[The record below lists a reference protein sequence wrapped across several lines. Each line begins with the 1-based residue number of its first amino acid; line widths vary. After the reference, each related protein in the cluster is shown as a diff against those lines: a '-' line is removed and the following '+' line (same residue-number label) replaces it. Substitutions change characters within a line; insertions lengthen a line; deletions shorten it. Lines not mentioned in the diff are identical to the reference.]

1 MEKVV
6 KSILATL
13 TFSVMSLSIEATP
26 NGEPVGKIQDEFM
39 VTPMG
44 QVNYEIPIPALPGT
58 GGMTPKLSVCYN
70 SSTKSALF
78 GYGFDLKGLS
88 IICRVPRNI
97 YNDGIAGVVDFT
109 TNDRYALDGAR
120 LIQTDSTAYTR
131 VFSTENESFSRIVL
145 YGAYENP
152 DSFTVQTKGGLKY
165 LYLPNTKILDPATNK
180 KALFWMQT
188 RATDT
193 NGNYFTVSYF
203 GDNSYHEIYPSR
215 IDYTGNANASLQPY
229 ASVRFSYEAAL
240 DTAVTFVHGNA
251 VKRSMC
257 IKRISLY
264 SDDSLMKEF
273 EFTYVYANYKKE
285 LKQVTEYAA
294 DRTALKPTTFQWSN
308 AEGMSLH
315 RSCYSQTPLVHK
327 ARLTIGDYNGDGKAD
342 FFATPEDNN
351 AGWSGWRLFCSTGDS
366 LTLQASGNFGVPLE
380 VVSGDFNGDGLDD
393 IAVLRKVDGY
403 NYNTCYYFSTGSG
416 FQSYYSV
423 FSSTAKYSIRTI
435 ETNGDGAA
443 DLFVWFDHST
453 SYRIFYS
460 SVSLS
465 FSTPSTTGNSP
476 IEWGEV
482 EFGDFNGD
490 GLTDVYNAG
499 ENGAYIM
506 CSDGTG
512 HLTAGTSVLNAKNY
526 QKCYGD
532 FNADGKTDILKTSY
546 NGLQWSRWMVHFS
559 SGTSF
564 CTNFYEDNT
573 EDVRSLQL
581 FTTDINSDGFDDVV
595 GIKKTSSGSEMV
607 SPSIWLND
615 GSGRKFDWYPSG
627 VYVYPL
633 DKWNIYIA
641 DFNGDGK
648 GDMLCTSR
656 WDNGNNWDGFQL
668 FLMPETK
675 HLLLSK
681 ITDGM
686 GNETEIE
693 YKYMSDAS
701 VHTRGTTSSYPLSSF
716 STSWPVVSQV
726 KTPNGIGGKTT
737 KNYHYENALVHRKG
751 RGVMGFEKVTVT
763 DVATNTTTTTEYTV
777 NTLRY
782 FSAPTRSQ
790 TKIGSRVIAETETEY
805 TLSSYFSEA
814 YAIQPSSVVERSYE
828 YTSGDLIS
836 ETTTT
841 YSYDDYGNVTYMQSV
856 IGDLTTTTMNTY
868 TNDTGR
874 WLLGRLTST
883 LVSKSDSPFTE
894 FRRAQFTYHPTT
906 GLLMSETTEPYNQTL
921 GFTKTYQRD
930 VFGNI
935 TQSTTTPNSSNV
947 GRTDYTYYDTKG
959 RYITS
964 YSNNLSHT
972 CYNTIDEDLGL
983 LVESED
989 ANGVIT
995 TYEYDS
1001 FGRQTRALTQVS
1013 QDSITMGWSTGQ
1025 PDAPANSVYYIQT
1038 KITGSPYKTEFFDCL
1053 GRTVRTV
1060 TENAFSSKIYAD
1072 VIYNNKGQVFKT
1084 SEPYFPGSTIYWT
1097 QNEYDAAGRVIR
1109 QTTPAGAV
1117 TTTAYNGYVTTITDA
1132 LGHQT
1137 VRTIDQYGNLVQ
1149 STDNE
1154 GGTIDYQ
1161 YDLNGRCTR
1170 VVGPRTTIN
1179 MEYDLMGNR
1188 TLLDDP
1194 DLGQVTSTYNAY
1206 GELTSQTDSKGTTTW
1221 QYDLLGRVISE
1232 QRPDVTITSIYD
1244 TNYIGLLTSSTTSDG
1259 NSVSYQYDAYGRVT
1273 QQTDVTGYM
1282 TFTTHTTYNTQNK
1295 VDVITY
1301 PSGLGVKYQYATNGI
1316 LKTVKNASTNA
1327 VFWQLT
1333 QQDAR
1338 GNATKET
1345 FGNGLV
1351 TTNTYNAATGYLMG
1365 VSTPG
1370 IQNWT
1375 YQYNLVG
1382 NLTQRKDNAKNLT
1395 ETFEYDTLDR
1405 LVRVKKNGQLTQQM
1419 TYDAAGN
1426 ILSKTGIGT
1435 NFTYQD
1441 GTNRLVSYDSDGY
1454 DPVYWD
1460 SIHYTSFH
1468 KINYVSLGDKTLM
1481 LTYGPSK
1488 TRVKANQGEGLV
1500 GTEKYYVGRLYEVT
1514 YKTNEPTRK
1523 VCYIFAA
1530 GKAVAIYETL
1540 GDASTVRYL
1549 HHDHLGSIQ
1558 AYSDQQGNLVQEL
1571 SYDAWGR
1578 RRNPTTWAYYTAI
1591 SDANAWHERG
1601 FGGHEHLDLFEMV
1614 NMDGRMYDPVLGRFL
1629 SPDPFV
1635 QAPDYTQGLNR
1646 YTYCLNNPLSLVD
1659 PSGYSWLSDNWKSL
1673 VAAAVG
1679 IAVSALTMGSATPVA
1694 VILAGAA
1701 GGAAGALA
1709 GALLNGS
1716 NIGQIAKATF
1726 TGAIIGGISA
1736 MLNAAA
1742 GDGTFLEQLFKHTFA
1757 QGWLEGIQGGN
1768 VIHGFMIGAV
1778 SGTGGK
1784 LIHNNLQSLGKIGKV
1799 SANAILSGTVSEL
1812 GGGKFANGA
1821 ITGAFSIMFNDMM
1834 HSIKFKNINWKRVL
1848 IELRKL
1854 YNKYDET
1861 NNPELYRM
1869 QGGEIYKEVYMEH
1882 PERTR
1887 NACAL
1892 KLCIALEKAGFF
1904 FSEKVTN
1911 SLKAAN
1917 GHYYFVSA
1925 EFFNDYLNSLY
1936 KENVINRVGYD
1947 KFVNGTGI
1955 FFQSGNFESATG
1967 HIDMMYKGIVG
1978 GELYKNQP
1986 TNYLYY

>member
-6 KSILATL
+6 KSTFVTLIL
-13 TFSVMSLSIEATP
+13 SVMSLSIEATP
-26 NGEPVGKIQDEFM
+26 NDVPVGKIQDEFM

-44 QVNYEIPIPALPGT
+44 QANYEIPIPALPGT

-88 IICRVPRNI
+88 NISRVPRNK

-120 LIQTDSTAYTR
+120 LIQTDSTATTR
-131 VFSTENESFSRIVL
+131 IFSTENESYSRIVL

-152 DSFTVQTKGGLKY
+152 DSFTVQTKDGLKY
-165 LYLPNTKILDPATNK
+165 LYLPNTKIVDPATNK
-180 KALFWMQT
+180 KALFWMLT

-193 NGNYFTVSYF
+193 NGNYFTVSYS
-203 GDNSYHEIYPSR
+203 GDNNYHEIYPSR
-215 IDYTGNANASLQPY
+215 IDYTGNTSASLQPY
-229 ASVRFSYEAAL
+229 ASVRFSYEATL
-240 DTAVTFVHGNA
+240 DTAVTFIHGNA

-264 SDDSLMKEF
+264 SGDNLMKKF

-285 LKQVTEYAA
+285 LKQITEYAA
-294 DRTALKPTTFQWSN
+294 DGTSLKPTTFQWSN
-308 AEGMSLH
+308 AESMSFH
-315 RSCYSQTPLVHK
+315 RSCYSQTSLVHK

-342 FFATPEDNN
+342 FLATPEDND

-366 LTLQASGNFGVPLE
+366 LTLHANGNFSVPLE
-380 VVSGDFNGDGLDD
+380 VVSGDYNGDGLDD
-393 IAVLRKVDGY
+393 IAVLQKINGY
-403 NYNTCYYFSTGSG
+403 YYNTYYYFSTGIG
-416 FQSYYSV
+416 FQSAISV
-423 FSSTAKYSIRTI
+423 YSSTSRYSIHTI

-443 DLFVWFDHST
+443 DLFIWHEGST
-453 SYRIFYS
+453 SYRVFRS
-460 SVSLS
+460 SVEIS
-465 FSTPSTTGNSP
+465 FITPSAAGNSP
-476 IEWGEV
+476 IVWDEV

-490 GLTDVYNAG
+490 GLTDVYNASN
-499 ENGAYIM
+499 NGAYIM
-506 CSDGTG
+506 YSDGTG
-512 HLTAGTSVLNAKNY
+512 NLTAGTSVHNTKKY

-532 FNADGKTDILKTSY
+532 FNADGKTDILETSWD
-546 NGLQWSRWMVHFS
+546 NMQWSRWMVHFS
-559 SGTSF
+559 KGTSF
-564 CTNFYEDNT
+564 NTQFYEDNT
-573 EDVRSLQL
+573 EDVRNLHL
-581 FTTDINSDGFDDVV
+581 IATDINSDGFDDFLGV
-595 GIKKTSSGSEMV
+595 KKISSGNEMV
-607 SPSIWLND
+607 SPSVWLND
-615 GSGRKFDWYPSG
+615 GSGRKFDSYPSG
-627 VYVYPL
+627 IYIYPL
-633 DKWNIYIA
+633 DKWKIYVG

-668 FLMPETK
+668 FLMPETN

-686 GNETEIE
+686 GNVTEIT

-701 VHTRGTTSSYPLSSF
+701 VHTRGTTSDYPLSSF

-726 KTPNGIGGKTT
+726 KTPNGIGGKAT
-737 KNYHYENALVHRKG
+737 KTYSYENALIHRKG
-751 RGVMGFEKVTVT
+751 RGVLGFEKVIVT
-763 DVATNTTTTTEYTV
+763 DVNTNTTTTTEYSV
-777 NTLRY
+777 DQLRY
-782 FSAPTRSQ
+782 VAVPTHSQ
-790 TKIGSRVIAETETEY
+790 TKIGSRIISETDTEY
-805 TLSSYFSEA
+805 SFSGNL
-814 YAIQPSSVVERSYE
+814 YGVFSCHPSSTTEWKYE
-828 YTSGDLIS
+828 YTSGDLLS

-841 YSYDDYGNVTYMQSV
+841 YSYDSYGNVTYMQSV

-883 LVSKSDSPFTE
+883 LVSKSGTPFTE
-894 FRRAQFTYHPTT
+894 YRRAQFTYHPIN

-935 TQSTTTPNSSNV
+935 TQSTTTPNSSNI
-947 GRTDYTYYDTKG
+947 GRTDYTYYDSKG

-964 YSNNLSHT
+964 YSNSLSHT
-972 CYNTIDEDLGL
+972 CYNDIDEDLGL
-983 LVESED
+983 LMESED
-989 ANGVIT
+989 ANGVTT
-995 TYEYDS
+995 TYVYDS
-1001 FGRQTRALTQVS
+1001 FGRQTQASTTVS
-1013 QDSITMGWSTGQ
+1013 QTSTTMGWSTGQ
-1025 PDAPANSVYYIQT
+1025 ADAPSNALYYVNTQT
-1038 KITGSPYKTEFFDCL
+1038 TGSPYKKEFFDCL

-1060 TENAFSSKIYAD
+1060 TENAFGSKIYTD
-1072 VIYNNKGQVFKT
+1072 VVYNNKGQVTKV
-1084 SEPYFPGSTIYWT
+1084 SEPYFPGNTVYWT
-1097 QNEYDAAGRVIR
+1097 QNEYDAAGRIIR

-1117 TTTAYNGYVTTITDA
+1117 ATTAYNGYVTTITDA

-1149 STDNE
+1149 SIDHE

-1170 VVGPRTTIN
+1170 VAGPRTTIN

-1194 DLGQVTSTYNAY
+1194 DLGQVTSIYNAY

-1232 QRPDVTITSIYD
+1232 QRPDVTITSVYD
-1244 TNYIGLLTSSTTSDG
+1244 TNYLGLLTSATTSDG
-1259 NSVSYQYDAYGRVT
+1259 NSVSYQYDAYGRT
-1273 QQTDVTGYM
+1273 TCQTDVTGYM

-1301 PSGLGVKYQYATNGI
+1301 PSGLGVKYQYATNGL
-1316 LKTVKNASTNA
+1316 LKAVKNASTNA
-1327 VFWQLT
+1327 NFWQLT

-1338 GNATKET
+1338 GNVTKQT
-1345 FGNGLV
+1345 LGNGLV
-1351 TTNTYNAATGYLMG
+1351 TTNTYNAATGYLTG
-1365 VSTPG
+1365 ISTPG

-1395 ETFEYDTLDR
+1395 ETFDYDTLDR
-1405 LVRVKKNGQLTQQM
+1405 LVNVRKNGLVTQQL

-1426 ILSKTGIGT
+1426 ILSKTGVGT

-1468 KINYVSLGDKTLM
+1468 KISYVSQGNKMLR
-1481 LTYGPSK
+1481 LTYGPLK
-1488 TRVKANQGEGLV
+1488 TRVKANQGEGMV
-1500 GTEKYYVGRLYEVT
+1500 GTEKYYVGNLYEET
-1514 YKTNEPTRK
+1514 FQINEPTRK

-1540 GDASTVRYL
+1540 DDVASVRYL

-1558 AYSDQQGNLVQEL
+1558 AYSDEQGNLVQEL

-1601 FGGHEHLDLFEMV
+1601 FGGHEHVDLFEMI

-1629 SPDPFV
+1629 SADPFV

-1646 YTYCLNNPLSLVD
+1646 YSYCLNNPLSLID

-1673 VAAAVG
+1673 VSAAVG
-1679 IAVSALTMGSATPVA
+1679 IAVGVLTGNAVAGIKSLGTLAGLVGSVA
-1694 VILAGAA
+1694 GGAA
-1701 GGAAGALA
+1701 GGAAGALTA
-1709 GALLNGS
+1709 SLLNGS
-1716 NIGQIAKATF
+1716 NIGEITKNTLI
-1726 TGAIIGGISA
+1726 GAFWGGVSGFLIYG
-1736 MLNAAA
+1736 A
-1742 GDGTFLEQLFKHTFA
+1742 GDGAFLEKLFKHTFS
-1757 QGWLEGIQGGN
+1757 QGWLEGVQGGN
-1768 VIHGFMIGAV
+1768 MFHGFLMGAV
-1778 SGTGGK
+1778 SGSGGH
-1784 LIHNNLQSLGKIGKV
+1784 LIDKNLKALGKVGEIA
-1799 SANAILSGTVSEL
+1799 ANAVLSGTVDEI

-1821 ITGAFSIMFNDMM
+1821 ITGAYSVMFNDLM
-1834 HSIKFKNINWKRVL
+1834 HSYALRKIKKQIEKDGELVFDEAYLWYVVGDGDAITVDASKLDLNFVDPQKLEIGKPISVQMWNSGIKQGIVYGGITIIYQGNNLVRIDDDVYNFEMHPWSSLSESFRNVETIGARIIHGKGTPFKIKFKGLNKINHV
-1848 IELRKL
+1848 
-1854 YNKYDET
+1854 YNK
-1861 NNPELYRM
+1861 
-1869 QGGEIYKEVYMEH
+1869 I
-1882 PERTR
+1882 
-1887 NACAL
+1887 
-1892 KLCIALEKAGFF
+1892 
-1904 FSEKVTN
+1904 
-1911 SLKAAN
+1911 
-1917 GHYYFVSA
+1917 
-1925 EFFNDYLNSLY
+1925 
-1936 KENVINRVGYD
+1936 
-1947 KFVNGTGI
+1947 
-1955 FFQSGNFESATG
+1955 
-1967 HIDMMYKGIVG
+1967 
-1978 GELYKNQP
+1978 KN
-1986 TNYLYY
+1986 LII